1 MPKAIPLFLNKK
13 SFIKKT
19 FSIPFRT
26 KYLKILSKI
35 KKTRNIKLVKKKP
48 S

>member
-19 FSIPFRT
+19 FFISFSA

-35 KKTRNIKLVKKKP
+35 KKTKNIKLIKKKP